1 MSRVTNRRRLV
12 LTSLAVCGLMTG
24 SGGFSPVAAAAT
36 FGDPVAWINFATDL
50 IGPIVPSAL
59 PSKGSDNRLV
69 VLLVGSD
76 YRAQTAGTGER
87 TDMMMLLTINNS
99 KQIAAASLP
108 RDVGNVPI
116 CSGAVYK
123 PKINGLFKYLKQQNG
138 GSRNVALDKMRLAFQ
153 CTFKIQIDY
162 VVYMRFPAV
171 DKLTDEVDG
180 VFIDVPRDYFDKKI
194 NDERT
199 PEPFG
204 AKFLAANNVL
214 MRGLTADDC
223 YTVRNGD
230 GSVNWAASPNCK
242 RLLMY
247 GRTRHGPGNNDWV
260 RSKRQQTIVF
270 DAMTRVIARGNGANL
285 TSFQSKLGDTTDFY
299 TDLPTDMSSVL
310 SYYSALQ
317 GATMPNHVVFKPS
330 KWASNVPGT
339 SKQQLKIDVVRA
351 WMKDFFGPL

>member
-1 MSRVTNRRRLV
+1 MSRMKTRSRML
-12 LTSLAVCGLMTG
+12 LTSLAVAGLMAG
-24 SGGFSPVAAAAT
+24 SGGGSTVAAAAT
-36 FGDPVAWINFATDL
+36 QMDPTGWIDLATDL
-50 IGPIVPSAL
+50 IRPIVPSAL

-116 CSGAVYK
+116 CNGVIYK
-123 PKINGLFKYLKQQNG
+123 PKINGLFKYYKQQRG
-138 GSRNVALDKMRLAFQ
+138 GNRNLALDDLRKAFQ

-171 DKLTDEVDG
+171 DKFTDEVDG
-180 VFIDVPRDYFDKKI
+180 VFIDVPRDYLDKKI
-194 NDERT
+194 NDET
-199 PEPFG
+199 TTQPIG

-242 RLLMY
+242 RVLLY
-247 GRTRHGPGNNDWV
+247 GRTRHGTGNNDWV
-260 RSKRQQTIVF
+260 RAKRQQNVVF
-270 DAMTRVIARGNGANL
+270 DAITRVIARGNGANL

-299 TDLPTDMSSVL
+299 TTLPTDMSSVL

-317 GATMPNHVVFKPS
+317 GSTMPYHAVFKPS

-351 WMKDFFGPL
+351 WMKDHFGPL